1 MAYRVRAEEEAI
13 NIYAYLAT
21 FGAEEDASN

>member
-1 MAYRVRAEEEAI
+1 MAYRVRDQEEAI

-21 FGAEEDASN
+21 FGAE